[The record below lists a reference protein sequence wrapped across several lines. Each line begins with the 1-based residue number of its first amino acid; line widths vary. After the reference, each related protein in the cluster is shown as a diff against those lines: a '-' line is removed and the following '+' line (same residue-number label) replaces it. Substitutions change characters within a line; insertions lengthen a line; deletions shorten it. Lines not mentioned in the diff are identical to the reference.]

1 MALEMF
7 LGTEVPI
14 VEVLKLALDKYIEK
28 KYSYLGMCFFIS
40 EAAQELISDEEL
52 LKDVRRYDSFH
63 IPKFNKQIA
72 IKQFDAHVDE
82 FSGYWWHATITEP
95 RIKYFKW
102 LINEYS
108 NEI

>member
-28 KYSYLGMCFFIS
+28 KYNYLGMCFFIS
-40 EAAQELISDEEL
+40 KAAQELITDKDT
-52 LKDVRRYDSFH
+52 LKEVENYSFG

-72 IKQFDAHVDE
+72 TKHFGAQVDE
-82 FSGYWWHATITEP
+82 LSGYWWHATITEP

>member
-14 VEVLKLALDKYIEK
+14 VEVLKLALDKYVEIK
-28 KYSYLGMCFFIS
+28 HNHFGMCAFIS
-40 EAAQELISDEEL
+40 KAAQELITDEGALREAEN
-52 LKDVRRYDSFH
+52 YSFG

-72 IKQFDAHVDE
+72 TEQFDANVDE
-82 FSGYWWHATITEP
+82 LSGYWWHSSITEP
-95 RIKYFKW
+95 RINYFKW